1 MNLSAR
7 TLAAAVVAWLALA
20 TMATADDWMVDR
32 LRGQAMVQVDGQWR
46 DLARGDIVD
55 DSSPIKSLDGSRVTF
70 VRGVERIE
78 LSGATEIRIFDR
90 VGEKMTTVM
99 QAYGE
104 VTIEAERRNVQ
115 HFSVQTPYLAAI
127 VKGTRFTVVSDDR
140 QSNVEVSR
148 GLVQV
153 QDYVHEVA
161 TDIAPGQTAVVADDV
176 ALQVT
181 GRGAKAPMVTF
192 DGVLVSDPAPGEP
205 GNASNNGNGRGGA
218 GNSENTPAASKS
230 NGNGGA
236 GNNGKGPG
244 GNNGNG
250 NGASGNGG
258 GGNNGDGNGGGA
270 ASNNGNGGG
279 GAGKSEDTP
288 AGNSGNHGG
297 SGNGGGAAHNNG
309 NGSGGA
315 GNSENTPAAG
325 RQ

>member
-55 DSSPIKSLDGSRVTF
+55 DSSPIKSLDGSRVTL

-230 NGNGGA
+230 NGTGGA
-236 GNNGKGPG
+236 GNNGKGSD

-250 NGASGNGG
+250 NGVSGNGG
-258 GGNNGDGNGGGA
+258 SGNNGNGNGGGA

-279 GAGKSEDTP
+279 GKSEDTP

-315 GNSENTPAAG
+315 GNSENPPAAG

>member
-7 TLAAAVVAWLALA
+7 TLAAAVLAWLALA
-20 TMATADDWMVDR
+20 TMATADDWIVDR

-230 NGNGGA
+230 NGNGNGGA
-236 GNNGKGPG
+236 GNNG
-244 GNNGNG
+244 NGH
-250 NGASGNGG
+250 GASGNGG
-258 GGNNGDGNGGGA
+258 SGNNGNGSGNGGGA
-270 ASNNGNGGG
+270 ASNSGNGGG

>member
-1 MNLSAR
+1 
-7 TLAAAVVAWLALA
+7 VAWLALA
-20 TMATADDWMVDR
+20 TMAMADDWMVDR

-46 DLARGDIVD
+46 ELARGDIVD

-70 VRGVERIE
+70 LRGVERIE

-236 GNNGKGPG
+236 GNNGKGSD

-250 NGASGNGG
+250 NGVSGNGG
-258 GGNNGDGNGGGA
+258 SSNNGNGGGA

-279 GAGKSEDTP
+279 GKSEDTP

>member
-7 TLAAAVVAWLALA
+7 TLAAAVLAWVALA
-20 TMATADDWMVDR
+20 TTAMADDWMVDR

-140 QSNVEVSR
+140 QTNVEVLR

-236 GNNGKGPG
+236 GNNGKGSD

-250 NGASGNGG
+250 NGVSGNGG
-258 GGNNGDGNGGGA
+258 SGNNGNGGGA